1 MKSEAGKQAALMRLL
16 NYLRPY
22 RWQLCVV
29 ALCMIGG
36 TVCATRAIYYMKP
49 IINDYVTPLIGQA
62 HPDYT
67 GFFDMLGLMAL
78 LYLSSVAASAL
89 HNVMMIR
96 ISTDAM
102 YRIRS
107 EMFHRMAHFPLAY
120 FDTHSR
126 GQLMSYYSA
135 DVDALSAMLSRGLP
149 KLVEGFTMIATI
161 LVTIFAVDWRMALV
175 VTSCAA
181 VIALVLRRLSRN
193 KARLFTAQ
201 QQSIQDLNAYG
212 EEMISGRVEIK
223 AFSREA
229 AAQQEFE
236 ARSHRLFRHA
246 SMADFFANSL
256 FDFTAGLDNLGFA
269 AVAVCGCLL
278 SLEGQ
283 SDPGTVIVFLQYYK
297 NLTTPLTRI
306 AKQVNSIME
315 AVAGADR
322 IFAFLDTPAEPDSG
336 QVKLVSCV
344 RETGGTQH
352 ESSPSYE
359 YAWQLP
365 DGELR
370 PCRGALEFDRV
381 DFAYTPGVPVLRGL
395 SFRVEPGQT
404 VAFVGATGAGKTTV
418 VNLLSRFYEISAGSI
433 TFDGIDI
440 RSIRKNDLRRAVSV
454 VLQDV
459 HLFTGSVADNIRYG
473 APTATAAEV
482 QSAARAANADYFIG
496 NLKDRYDTVL
506 AHGGAALSQ
515 GERQLLAVARAEAG
529 RKPVLVLDEATS
541 SIDSLTEMR
550 ITKGLATLMQGK
562 TVLVIAHRLSTI
574 RKADL
579 IIVLEQGRM
588 AEKGNHAELMEKKGL
603 YYSLYTKTDYY

>member
-1 MKSEAGKQAALMRLL
+1 MKSEAERQPALMRLL
-16 NYLRPY
+16 DYLRPY
-22 RWQLCVV
+22 RWQLCAV

-36 TVCATRAIYYMKP
+36 TICATRAVYYMKP
-49 IINDYVTPLIGQA
+49 IINDYVIPLIGQA
-62 HPDYT
+62 NPDYT
-67 GFFDMLGLMAL
+67 GFYDMLALMAL

-89 HNVMMIR
+89 HNILMIR

-102 YRIRS
+102 YRIRR

-161 LVTIFAVDWRMALV
+161 LVTIFAIDWRMALV
-175 VTSCAA
+175 VTGCAA
-181 VIALVLRRLSRN
+181 AIALVLRRLSRN
-193 KARLFTAQ
+193 KSGYFTAQ

-212 EEMISGRVEIK
+212 EEMVAGRVEIK
-223 AFSREA
+223 AFAREEA
-229 AAQQEFE
+229 AQKEFE
-236 ARSHRLFRHA
+236 ARSHRLFHHS

-278 SLEGQ
+278 SLEDQ

-297 NLTTPLTRI
+297 SMMTPLTRI
-306 AKQVNSIME
+306 AKQVNNVME
-315 AVAGADR
+315 AMAGANR
-322 IFAFLDTPAEPDSG
+322 IFAFLDTPAEPDWG
-336 QVKLVSCV
+336 QVQLISCA
-344 RETGGTQH
+344 REPDLH
-352 ESSPSYE
+352 ESPAPAYE
-359 YAWQLP
+359 YVWQLP
-365 DGELR
+365 DGERR
-370 PCRGALEFDRV
+370 PCLGALEFDGV
-381 DFAYTPGVPVLRGL
+381 EFAYTPGVPVLRGL

-440 RSIRKNDLRRAVSV
+440 RQIRKKDLRRAVSV
-454 VLQDV
+454 VLQEV
-459 HLFTGSVADNIRYG
+459 HLFTASVAENIKYG
-473 APTATAAEV
+473 APEATAAEV
-482 QSAARAANADYFIG
+482 QAAARAANADYFISH
-496 NLKDRYDTVL
+496 LKDLYATIL
-506 AHGGAALSQ
+506 HHGGAALSE
-515 GERQLLAVARAEAG
+515 GERQLLAVARAEASQ
-529 RKPVLVLDEATS
+529 KPVLVLDEATS

-550 ITKGLATLMQGK
+550 VTKGLDTLMQGK

-588 AEKGNHAELMEKKGL
+588 AEMGSHAELMERKGL
-603 YYSLYTKTDYY
+603 YYHLYTKAG

>member
-1 MKSEAGKQAALMRLL
+1 MTSEAKKQPVTLMRLL

-22 RWQLCVV
+22 RWQLCAV

-36 TVCATRAIYYMKP
+36 TICAARAVYYMKP

-62 HPDYT
+62 NPDYT
-67 GFFDMLGLMAL
+67 GFFDLLGLMAL

-175 VTSCAA
+175 VTGCAA
-181 VIALVLRRLSRN
+181 AISLVLRRLSRN
-193 KARLFTAQ
+193 KSGYFTAQ

-212 EEMISGRVEIK
+212 EEMIAGRAEIK

-236 ARSHRLFRHA
+236 ARSHRLFRHS

-269 AVAVCGCLL
+269 AVALCGCLL
-278 SLEGQ
+278 SLEGR

-297 NLTTPLTRI
+297 NMMTPLTRI
-306 AKQVNSIME
+306 AKQVNSVME

-336 QVKLVSCV
+336 QVQLVSCAK
-344 RETGGTQH
+344 ETAGQPH
-352 ESSPSYE
+352 ESAPSYE

-370 PCRGALEFDRV
+370 PCLGALEFDGV
-381 DFAYTPGVPVLRGL
+381 DFDYTPGVPVLRGL

-418 VNLLSRFYEISAGSI
+418 VNLLSRFYEISDGSI

-440 RSIRKNDLRRAVSV
+440 RQISKNDLRRAVSV

-459 HLFTGSVADNIRYG
+459 HLFTGSVAENIRYG
-473 APTATAAEV
+473 APSATAEEV
-482 QSAARAANADYFIG
+482 QAAARAANADYFIG
-496 NLKDRYDTVL
+496 NLPEGYATLL

-529 RKPVLVLDEATS
+529 QKPVLVLDEATS

-588 AEKGNHAELMEKKGL
+588 AEMGNHAELMERKGL
-603 YYSLYTKTDYY
+603 YYSLYTKTG